1 MLRSKEKDTEKIKSI
16 EIIRL
21 NMLKDTKK
29 ERQDVLLN
37 KELLF
42 FVLIINYEEVFK
54 EVFIKKFQEVL
65 KILKKF
71 WFFKEVFNFFGEV

>member
-1 MLRSKEKDTEKIKSI
+1 
-16 EIIRL
+16 
-21 NMLKDTKK
+21 MLKDTKK
-29 ERQDVLLN
+29 EKQDVLLN

-54 EVFIKKFQEVL
+54 EVFIKKFKEVL

-71 WFFKEVFNFFGEV
+71 WFF